1 MPTNSYSQ
9 KFDISKSQELKNKL
23 SNFSFEEAAHALW
36 RAKGSGVTVTLYK
49 SGKILVQGTGTENFI
64 HEYLGQNV
72 EKQTTLNL
80 PTEKN
85 DKIEHSFTS
94 WIGTDE
100 SGKGDYFGPLIIAS
114 VAITP
119 KNQEILGNLGIKD
132 SKKLDDKQIAQL
144 AIKIKQNSL
153 FSIVTITPKKYN
165 EIYKSFNNLNKL
177 LAWGHAR
184 AIENILEKAP
194 DGSIKNAISDK
205 FGDESFIKNALM
217 KNGKNIN
224 LIQRVRAESDL
235 AVASASVLARDE
247 FVKRIDKLSSEFG
260 ISLPKGASSLVLE
273 AAKEFVNKHGKS
285 QLNRVAKLHFKTTKE
300 IL

>member
-23 SNFSFEEAAHALW
+23 SNFSFEETAHALW

-153 FSIVTITPKKYN
+153 FSIVTITPQKYN
-165 EIYKSFNNLNKL
+165 ELYKSFNNLNKL

-184 AIENILEKAP
+184 AIEN
-194 DGSIKNAISDK
+194 
-205 FGDESFIKNALM
+205 
-217 KNGKNIN
+217 
-224 LIQRVRAESDL
+224 
-235 AVASASVLARDE
+235 
-247 FVKRIDKLSSEFG
+247 
-260 ISLPKGASSLVLE
+260 
-273 AAKEFVNKHGKS
+273 
-285 QLNRVAKLHFKTTKE
+285 
-300 IL
+300 